1 MIRCKAPFLVALSC
15 LAAGLSAQGANTVL
29 LPDLF
34 DFRASSARADARLD
48 ELDAEAVLQTGLG
61 NPTVASQIQAITAG
75 LRAIRAGAAPLP
87 PGSGFEVHAVSF
99 YEGRRGAG
107 TLIPTATVEVDRE
120 GAAVILVL
128 NAYEAIEWTVTATP
142 TTALALV
149 VVTSYEPQVVN
160 VPASAVVLQT
170 SQLVDG
176 DGDYWGVPDDP
187 VENEA
192 RFQANAWSI
201 ERLGAALTTCVG
213 DYRAPSVPYV
223 VGPANQTWLDQWVAG
238 EAVREG
244 QLRNVVSRA
253 QLVASLQ
260 GEFFLP
266 LLTPPGDP
274 FGVPPPGLPQVA
286 LATPLGLVQPL
297 AVLPAGTNAYAIGPG
312 GYVLGLGATG
322 PGLFDFVSPTLL
334 PLPAAPPSTPFSFAN
349 TMAYDSLRNRLLV
362 SSFGG
367 GGVLYSGS
375 ATTLQ
380 WSELANP
387 NVDAPSAL
395 AYHPGLDA
403 LFGLRIDPF
412 AAEPYVLQRYDVSGQ
427 IVQRLPLA
435 LPMVDYYGEPQQLLP
450 LGNRLAYV
458 GPGRAKLGL
467 VVRHCFVIEPLTGN
481 IDFAGVLLQ

>member
-1 MIRCKAPFLVALSC
+1 MIRCEAPFLLVLSC
-15 LAAGLSAQGANTVL
+15 LAAELSAQGANTLL

-34 DFRASSARADARLD
+34 DFRASAARAEARLA
-48 ELDAEAVLQTGLG
+48 ELDAEATLQAGLG
-61 NPTVASQIQAITAG
+61 NPAVGSQIQAITSG

-87 PGSGFEVHAVSF
+87 PGSGFEIHAVCF
-99 YEGRRGAG
+99 YEGRTVTG
-107 TLIPTATVEVDRE
+107 TVTPSATVEVDRE
-120 GAAVILVL
+120 GAAVVLVL

-142 TTALALV
+142 TTALAAV
-149 VVTSYEPQVVN
+149 IVTSYEPQVVN
-160 VPASAVVLQT
+160 APASAPVFQS

-176 DGDYWGVPDDP
+176 DGEYWGVPDDP

-192 RFQANAWSI
+192 RFQANAWAI
-201 ERLGAALTTCVG
+201 ERIGAALTTCVG
-213 DYRAPSVPYV
+213 DYRAPSTPLV

-244 QLRNVVSRA
+244 QLRNVATRA

-274 FGVPPPGLPQVA
+274 FGTPPPGLPQVA
-286 LATPLGLVQPL
+286 LCSPLGYVQPL
-297 AVLPAGTNAYAIGPG
+297 AFLPAGTNSYALGPR
-312 GYVLGLGATG
+312 GYVLGLGSTG
-322 PGLFDFVSPTLL
+322 PGLVDFVSPTLL

-375 ATTLQ
+375 AATLQ

-412 AAEPYVLQRYDVSGQ
+412 APQPYVLHRYDVSGQ
-427 IVQRLPLA
+427 IVQSLPLA

-467 VVRHCFVIEPLTGN
+467 TVRHCFVIDPTTGD
-481 IDFAGVLLQ
+481 IDSAGVLLQ